1 MAATP
6 TPKATVSITS
16 VASAA
21 SVSKATTLSILA
33 ELKKLDAKGYTLD
46 MAIALIQSTDLA

>member
-1 MAATP
+1 MT
-6 TPKATVSITS
+6 TPKAAVSLTATAS
-16 VASAA
+16 SAA
-21 SVSKATTLSILA
+21 ISKAALLSVIA